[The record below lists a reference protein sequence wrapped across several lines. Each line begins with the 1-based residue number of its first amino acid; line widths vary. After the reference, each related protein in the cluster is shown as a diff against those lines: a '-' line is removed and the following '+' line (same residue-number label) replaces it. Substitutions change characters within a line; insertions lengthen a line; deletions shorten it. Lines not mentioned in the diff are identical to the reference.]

1 MRYLNETYETQAD
14 IEELADSIIQ
24 KVSKDILKE
33 LKKGPRKI
41 IQIPIRS
48 LKLKRYNELSKYL
61 DQINRDFT
69 IAFLPL
75 DAKPDDK
82 KRTLGFYIPG
92 QSIVIYFPYSD
103 LKKIIDVNN
112 IYVGQVEAFFYD
124 DSIIGGKSV
133 REVLIHEIQHAL
145 DDWRS
150 KGKVYKTKEYSEFLQ
165 SDGKDYDTYLKLP
178 HEISSRFSEAI
189 SRMDY
194 IDGGDIIPL
203 NYFLDD
209 FKRNFN
215 GWDKMTPDIQKRL
228 IRRAS
233 GFWNKKDEEL
243 KNKVQEM
250 KILSLDEYIKLNE
263 DFYNPFDEKDDKP
276 QTPKNIADA
285 GGLFQPR
292 KETFNLARVEWSKRP
307 GGDYTVYSK
316 TQFAR
321 GEIIEICPLI
331 ILPEIART
339 VDRLKDL
346 VFEIDKKKG
355 EYGLVLGYGSL
366 YRHSDEPNVD
376 YAYNKRQR
384 HMFFIANRPI
394 KAHEELTINYGSEYW
409 EERSN
414 LDLMSNPENISKTKS
429 PEGGTPEME
438 ESEIQPNAADIEAG
452 KTNKVFGEPNSRA
465 NPAVSGVAI
474 KGVGQS

>member
-1 MRYLNETYETQAD
+1 
-14 IEELADSIIQ
+14 
-24 KVSKDILKE
+24 
-33 LKKGPRKI
+33 
-41 IQIPIRS
+41 
-48 LKLKRYNELSKYL
+48 
-61 DQINRDFT
+61 
-69 IAFLPL
+69 
-75 DAKPDDK
+75 
-82 KRTLGFYIPG
+82 
-92 QSIVIYFPYSD
+92 
-103 LKKIIDVNN
+103 
-112 IYVGQVEAFFYD
+112 
-124 DSIIGGKSV
+124 
-133 REVLIHEIQHAL
+133 
-145 DDWRS
+145 
-150 KGKVYKTKEYSEFLQ
+150 
-165 SDGKDYDTYLKLP
+165 
-178 HEISSRFSEAI
+178 
-189 SRMDY
+189 
-194 IDGGDIIPL
+194 
-203 NYFLDD
+203 
-209 FKRNFN
+209 
-215 GWDKMTPDIQKRL
+215 
-228 IRRAS
+228 
-233 GFWNKKDEEL
+233 
-243 KNKVQEM
+243 M
-250 KILSLDEYIKLNE
+250 KILSLEEYIKLNE
-263 DFYNPFDEKDDKP
+263 DFYNPFDQGDEKP
-276 QTPKNIADA
+276 RTPSNISDA

-384 HMFFIANRPI
+384 HMFFIVNRPI

-409 EERSN
+409 QERSN

-429 PEGGTPEME
+429 PEEGTSEVG

-452 KTNKVFGEPNSRA
+452 KTSKQFAEPNSRS
-465 NPAVSGVAI
+465 NPAVSGVSI